1 MIKIGITGSLASG
14 KSTVAEIIS
23 EKKYPIF
30 NADSIVKRL
39 YKKKFFM
46 NRLRK
51 KFKFKSSPDLK
62 KQIKIFIVNNKKNIK
77 KIETFVHPFVRVELK
92 KFLKKNIKK
101 AIFEIPLLLES
112 KLKKYFDIIIFV
124 AANKKIRL
132 KRYILKGGESTL
144 FEILDNHQIEPSK
157 KIKLCDYVINNN
169 KTFSV
174 LKKSVRKLKTKYE

>member
-1 MIKIGITGSLASG
+1 M
-14 KSTVAEIIS
+14 
-23 EKKYPIF
+23 
-30 NADSIVKRL
+30 
-39 YKKKFFM
+39 
-46 NRLRK
+46 
-51 KFKFKSSPDLK
+51 
-62 KQIKIFIVNNKKNIK
+62 
-77 KIETFVHPFVRVELK
+77 HPFVRVELK

-174 LKKSVRKLKTKYE
+174 LKKSVRKLKIKYE